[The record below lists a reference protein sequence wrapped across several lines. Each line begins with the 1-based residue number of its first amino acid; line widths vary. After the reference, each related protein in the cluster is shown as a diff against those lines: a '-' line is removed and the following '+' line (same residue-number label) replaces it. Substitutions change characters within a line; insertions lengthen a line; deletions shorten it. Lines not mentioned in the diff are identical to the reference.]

1 MLINPSTLLA
11 PKFDKMAVFG
21 TNLMIQYS
29 QLMIC
34 WCVMA
39 GQLIKTT
46 KNTVCQVALWLGIC
60 VNDAHSTMIFQ
71 SVGVFGEPVF
81 SQIAPIGKP
90 STAIKVHYFST
101 PKNHQNTQACHYL
114 KTNLNTLQSGGV
126 IYEIGENGRQ
136 TKLTPDLIQQKIHHI
151 QAAID
156 SHCRN

>member
-29 QLMIC
+29 QLMIW
-34 WCVMA
+34 WCVMT
-39 GQLIKTT
+39 GQLIKTA
-46 KNTVCQVALWLGIC
+46 KNTVCQVALGLG
-60 VNDAHSTMIFQ
+60 
-71 SVGVFGEPVF
+71 
-81 SQIAPIGKP
+81 
-90 STAIKVHYFST
+90 
-101 PKNHQNTQACHYL
+101 NHQNTQACHYL

-126 IYEIGENGRQ
+126 IYEIGENGQQ